1 MVTGMKTMPS
11 WTTRALVTAAAAGSL
26 AGTALTAGP
35 AVAAAH
41 AAALPCSAS
50 MSNSH
55 PKQYTTIKVN
65 VHTAAFAGV
74 TTVAHYKTTSTTH
87 HGTAGHRGNV
97 SISYYI
103 SGATPGYTVKVSVSV
118 KSGARHGSCATSFTP
133 HA

>member
-1 MVTGMKTMPS
+1 MVTGMKTMPA
-11 WTTRALVTAAAAGSL
+11 WTARALITATAAGSL

-35 AVAAAH
+35 AVAATH
-41 AAALPCSAS
+41 VTALPCSAS

-55 PKQYTTIKVN
+55 PRDYTTIKVN

-74 TTVAHYKTTSTTH
+74 TTVAHYQTTNTTH
-87 HGTAGHRGNV
+87 HGTAGQRGNV

-103 SGATPGYTVKVSVSV
+103 SGATPGYKVKVSVSV
-118 KSGARHGSCATSFTP
+118 KSGTRRGSCSTSFTP

>member
-11 WTTRALVTAAAAGSL
+11 WTTRALVTATAAGSL

-41 AAALPCSAS
+41 VTALPCSAS

-55 PKQYTTIKVN
+55 PRDYTTIKVN

-74 TTVAHYKTTSTTH
+74 TTVAHYRTTNTTH
-87 HGTAGHRGNV
+87 HGTAGRRGNV

-103 SGATPGYTVKVSVSV
+103 SGATPGYKVKVSVSV
-118 KSGARHGSCATSFTP
+118 KSGTRRGSCSTSFTP

>member
-11 WTTRALVTAAAAGSL
+11 WTTRALVTATAAGSL

-41 AAALPCSAS
+41 VTALPCSAS

-55 PKQYTTIKVN
+55 PRDYTTIKVN

-74 TTVAHYKTTSTTH
+74 TTVAHYRTTNTTH
-87 HGTAGHRGNV
+87 HGTAGRRGNV

-103 SGATPGYTVKVSVSV
+103 SGATPGYKVKVSVSV
-118 KSGARHGSCATSFTP
+118 KSSARRGSCATSFTP

>member
-11 WTTRALVTAAAAGSL
+11 WTTRALITATAAGSL
-26 AGTALTAGP
+26 AGTALTAAP

-41 AAALPCSAS
+41 VTALPCSAS

-55 PKQYTTIKVN
+55 PRDYTTIKVN

-74 TTVAHYKTTSTTH
+74 TTVAHYRTTNTTH
-87 HGTAGHRGNV
+87 HGTAGRRGNV

-103 SGATPGYTVKVSVSV
+103 SGATPGYKVKVSVSV
-118 KSGARHGSCATSFTP
+118 KSGARRGSCATSFTP